1 MISEDE
7 NSNLYIPS
15 NIRKRYE
22 LVDGIGTPEVRT
34 IAVTAT
40 IGLVIG
46 IILYILQRQMFML
59 LLPPAMGFLF
69 SYVFARKDRYNQ
81 STLDKLQL
89 LKKFQN
95 EQKRYYYKYRS
106 IYEKDVKNGKTKRR
120 TEPEN
125 IE

>member
-46 IILYILQRQMFML
+46 IILYILQHQMFML